1 MRREGTQGGMVMP
14 SRVVLVE
21 DNEADVYLVSMALRE
36 AGFSADLTV
45 FRDGEDALA
54 SFRSALGAA
63 SELPDMILMDLNLPR
78 VDGKAIIEVLRRNR
92 AFDRVPVMLLSS
104 TISPADAA
112 RAREFTSCM
121 YTTKPSSL
129 DAFMELGQA
138 ARNFWL
144 TTRETA
150 AAV

>member
-1 MRREGTQGGMVMP
+1 MP

-36 AGFSADLTV
+36 AGFASELNV

-54 SFRSALGAA
+54 CFRKAAGCA
-63 SELPDMILMDLNLPR
+63 SEIPDMILLDLNLPR
-78 VDGKAIIEVLRRNR
+78 IDGKAIVEMLRGNR
-92 AFDRVPVMLLSS
+92 AFDHVPVMLLSS

-112 RAREFTSCM
+112 MARQFSTCM

-138 ARNFWL
+138 AKNFWL
-144 TTRETA
+144 TARQAPA
-150 AAV
+150 AA

>member
-1 MRREGTQGGMVMP
+1 MMMP

-36 AGFSADLTV
+36 GGSPDLTV

-54 SFRSALGAA
+54 SLRKAA
-63 SELPDMILMDLNLPR
+63 GSTNEIPDMILLDLNLPR
-78 VDGKAIIEVLRRNR
+78 IDGKAIVEMMRGNR
-92 AFDRVPVMLLSS
+92 AFDHVPVMLLSS

-112 RAREFTSCM
+112 KAQEFSSCI

-138 ARNFWL
+138 AKQFWL
-144 TTRETA
+144 TTREA
-150 AAV
+150 AAAF

>member
-1 MRREGTQGGMVMP
+1 MP

-36 AGFSADLTV
+36 AGFPDLTV

-54 SFRSALGAA
+54 SLRKAA
-63 SELPDMILMDLNLPR
+63 GSGSEIPDMILLDLNLPR
-78 VDGKAIIEVLRRNR
+78 IDGKVIVEMMRGNR
-92 AFDRVPVMLLSS
+92 AFDHVPVMLLSS

-112 RAREFTSCM
+112 KAQEFRSCM
-121 YTTKPSSL
+121 YTTKPSTL

-138 ARNFWL
+138 AKNFWL
-144 TTRETA
+144 TTREAA